1 MRNRLDPTV
10 LARAEPL
17 AAGQID
23 CMLLETAFWP
33 LHGDEEH
40 AKHATT
46 ALSCDSASPVGAGLS
61 AMSDEPRGL
70 SCHYCRGDAATARLA
85 RWLPRTECARLVQ
98 PRGARDGRPERTH
111 EGKGR
116 RLRDRNPGR
125 RMATC
130 RNDRTDN
137 ATRHNSYRSIIGSM
151 NRRAQSLRLWG
162 HLNTQATSI

>member
-17 AAGQID
+17 APGQID

-33 LHGDEEH
+33 LPGDGEH
-40 AKHATT
+40 AKHAMTV
-46 ALSCDSASPVGAGLS
+46 LSCDSASPVGAELS
-61 AMSDEPRGL
+61 AMSDEPHGL
-70 SCHYCRGDAATARLA
+70 SCHYGRGDAATARPA
-85 RWLPRTECARLVQ
+85 RWLRRTECATPVW

-116 RLRDRNPGR
+116 RLRDRRHR
-125 RMATC
+125 RRVATC

-137 ATRHNSYRSIIGSM
+137 ATRHDPYRSIIGRM
-151 NRRAQSLRLWG
+151 
-162 HLNTQATSI
+162 